1 MHELGITHEILE
13 IVLRYARR
21 HRVTQVSK
29 VLLEIGELSDL
40 EQEWIQHYFDAIS
53 RGSVAEGAIIEVKK
67 LPCRFFCR
75 QCGNEFV
82 TTLTNDEPLVCY
94 GCGSEAV
101 EMISGSEYTVKSME
115 AT

>member
-1 MHELGITHEILE
+1 MHEILE

-53 RGSVAEGAIIEVKK
+53 
-67 LPCRFFCR
+67 
-75 QCGNEFV
+75 
-82 TTLTNDEPLVCY
+82 
-94 GCGSEAV
+94 
-101 EMISGSEYTVKSME
+101 SGREYSSST
-115 AT
+115 